1 MKTYLECVPCFVRQA
16 LEAVMMATDEE
27 PLRERLMREVLS
39 ELSEFPFDESPPVMG
54 RRIHEIV
61 RESTGHQDPYA
72 EAKRRSNELA
82 LELLPALRR
91 EVQAASDPLDAA
103 VRLAIAAN
111 VIDLGA
117 KAERELGRE
126 VVRAELEAALNEPLD
141 PAGLEQLRRATE
153 DAGHILYLADNAGEI
168 VFDRL
173 LIEHLPPR
181 RVTVAVRGAPII
193 NDATLEDARRVG
205 LQEAA
210 EVITNGTASPGT
222 PLDDCSAAFRER
234 FAASDVVI
242 AKGQGNYE
250 TLSDAEGSIF
260 FLLRVKCPVL
270 ARDTGRE
277 VGCSVII
284 TPAERS
290 VETQSD
296 AQNGLPKRRR

>member
-1 MKTYLECVPCFVRQA
+1 MKTYLECIPCFVRQA
-16 LEAVMMATDEE
+16 LEAVTMATGDEE
-27 PLRERLMREVLS
+27 LRERLMRRVLS

-61 RESTGHQDPYA
+61 REATGHQDPYA

-82 LELLPALRR
+82 LELFPALRR
-91 EVQAASDPLDAA
+91 EVEAASDPFEAS

-117 KAERELGRE
+117 KAERELGKD
-126 VVRAELEAALNEPLD
+126 VVRAELEAALHEPLD
-141 PAGLEQLRRATE
+141 PAGLGELRQ
-153 DAGHILYLADNAGEI
+153 AGEGARDVLYLADNAGEI

-173 LIEHLPPR
+173 LIEHLPAG
-181 RVTVAVRGAPII
+181 RVTVAVRGGPII
-193 NDATLEDARRVG
+193 NDATLEDARRAGV
-205 LQEAA
+205 EEVA

-222 PLDDCSAAFRER
+222 PLDDCSAEFRGR
-234 FAASDVVI
+234 FAAADVII

-250 TLSDAEGSIF
+250 TLSDAEANVF

-277 VGCSVII
+277 AGRSVII
-284 TPAERS
+284 TPGERAMGA
-290 VETQSD
+290 QSP
-296 AQNGLPKRRR
+296 AQNGSPKRRR